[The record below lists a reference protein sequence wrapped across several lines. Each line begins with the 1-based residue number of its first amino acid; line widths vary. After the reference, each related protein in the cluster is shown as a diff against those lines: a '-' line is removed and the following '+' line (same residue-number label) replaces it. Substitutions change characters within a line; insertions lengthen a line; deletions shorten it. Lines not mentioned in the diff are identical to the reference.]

1 MASSHTG
8 SLAGANE
15 VWEAMCRQ
23 MGVVNAFSMEDLL
36 DSMVAFARMPAATG
50 VNLLVGGGTGGKGV
64 MSADECEEA
73 GLHLLRRFRTPSARS
88 LWTRIPFFGAWVT
101 NPVDGSI
108 MGGSKL
114 TPHEVITLIAARSR
128 AITW

>member
-1 MASSHTG
+1 MVLLKGGRTRAGTNMASSHTG

-73 GLHLLRRFRTPSARS
+73 GLHLPQIPDSVREELVDKDPV
-88 LWTRIPFFGAWVT
+88 LWRLGHQSRWTALSW
-101 NPVDGSI
+101 
-108 MGGSKL
+108 
-114 TPHEVITLIAARSR
+114 EAAN
-128 AITW
+128 